1 VWKVN
6 QFDIAEPK
14 FVNGTLVVQKVGS
27 TPSKDGIFM
36 SNARIKQTNDKR
48 SLMTYYF
55 IRWAHENIDI
65 MNNPELNKSLI
76 QNVMLFCV
84 SFKYHWKYGTL
95 FQRKNNIMHVF
106 QMCHTP

>member
-1 VWKVN
+1 
-6 QFDIAEPK
+6 
-14 FVNGTLVVQKVGS
+14 
-27 TPSKDGIFM
+27 
-36 SNARIKQTNDKR
+36 
-48 SLMTYYF
+48 MTYYF